1 MWRREFIRYA
11 IVGVVSNALLFVLYL
26 SLTVAGVGHKLAA
39 TLVYAVGVAQTF
51 VFNRSWSFRYEGAAH
66 HAFARYI
73 AAYAVGYIVNMI
85 ALATL
90 VDRAGYPHQW
100 VQGIMIVVL
109 AVMLFLLQKFWVFR
123 QKVVM
128 R

>member
-51 VFNRSWSFRYEGAAH
+51 VFNRSWSFRDEGAAH
-66 HAFARYI
+66 HALGAGDGAR
-73 AAYAVGYIVNMI
+73 A
-85 ALATL
+85 
-90 VDRAGYPHQW
+90 VDRAARHVRRALQLRDPISFGAYCTAISLLQL
-100 VQGIMIVVL
+100 GR
-109 AVMLFLLQKFWVFR
+109 LFLRLRLLSV
-123 QKVVM
+123 
-128 R
+128 